1 MREGFASHHA
11 GIIDEKLDGEI
22 VGGINDEVIVADD
35 VQCVGRIEK
44 LSIGLHLHIGIDG
57 LNLLLGA
64 LYLGHT
70 QIFGE
75 MDNLPLQIAQ
85 VHHIGIHHSDSAYTG
100 RREIERDR
108 RTESAGTHH
117 QHARI
122 HNLLLAF
129 HTHILEQDMTGITL
143 YLLFR
148 EVNHRAP
155 PPIK

>member
-1 MREGFASHHA
+1 MGEGLSLEAQDAAMREGFASHHT

-75 MDNLPLQIAQ
+75 MDIY
-85 VHHIGIHHSDSAYTG
+85 YTL
-100 RREIERDR
+100 RLKRVDFDED
-108 RTESAGTHH
+108 
-117 QHARI
+117 
-122 HNLLLAF
+122 
-129 HTHILEQDMTGITL
+129 
-143 YLLFR
+143 
-148 EVNHRAP
+148 
-155 PPIK
+155 